1 MAMQVRNTILIVDDM
16 ATNRIFMKNVLKDEY
31 ELLEAA
37 NGDQALQ
44 QIYRH
49 HSKLAAVMLDIVMP
63 GKNGYQVLDELR
75 KMGFL
80 KEFPV
85 VIISADSNSKSEARA
100 LELGASDMISKPYD
114 PYILKRRV
122 ANLVELFKGRRKLEN
137 RVDDLSKVIN
147 TANTSVVNTLAAVT
161 EFRSLE
167 SGQHILRIKVFA
179 EILLKAVAAAFPEFQ
194 LDERKID
201 LIASASVLHDV
212 GKVMIPDNVLNKP
225 GKLTKEEFKI
235 MKSHTTAGCEILSKM
250 SDALDDEYMQYAYNI
265 CRYHHERW
273 DGRGYPDGLHQDNI
287 PLCAQVVSICDVYD
301 ALTTPRVYKAAFSH
315 EKAVDMILKG
325 ECGQFN
331 PAMLECFFKVLP
343 QFKAC
348 AKRYADQGGEKM
360 TDEVQLPQPIPSA
373 QILNT
378 STKQLAA
385 AKYQTILQL
394 VDGIIIEAD
403 MDTGLY
409 QLVYDNDGSFPAFR
423 KGKKLNDMLFELLNT
438 VVHPEDKRVATEHLL
453 SFQKDFFEQGLRRLS
468 KRYRVR
474 SSPLEEYFWV
484 EGTTLRI
491 TTGSPNERKAI
502 CVWQKLRDYHGR
514 TAAAAADQQ
523 SNVAAMHML
532 PGVALRCRNDRWR
545 TIEQGQENLTRLLG
559 YSVEEL
565 ERDYQNRMVE
575 LILPEDR
582 EVVNSHLKKEQERGN
597 RIDIEYRMRHKD
609 GSVVWVLEKN
619 RIVKESDGIEH
630 LYRILLDNTSI
641 KKEIEEL
648 QLLVDRYHLL
658 FSHANE
664 MFFEWD
670 LQTDEV
676 SFTNNFQKTFGYA
689 VDDKNFSQ
697 YVAANDGFVYQEDL
711 PLLQK
716 LIEQVRGGKSGADQ
730 ELRIMKAD
738 GSYLWCRLRMI
749 GQQHENGSMV
759 SLLGTITDIN
769 SDKLI
774 LQDLQH
780 QSERDALTE
789 LYNREA
795 ATKLIE
801 MYLQS
806 RCENEKGALLVL
818 DIDNFKKVN
827 DQYGHTAG
835 DTILISSGDTIRGL
849 FRADDIV
856 ARLGGDEFMVL
867 LKNISDKQ
875 AVVRCAEK
883 IVSSFQEN
891 VASQVPD
898 CHISCSIGAAIL
910 PADGDQFDKLFVNA
924 DKALLSA
931 KENGKNQ
938 VAFFSEIDAETTMY
952 TSTRTAIESDKRTKL
967 SNQNLT
973 EHALSQLYQ
982 SGDVEGTIQS
992 MLEMVG
998 RQLNVCRVYIF
1009 ENSADNRFCSNT
1021 FEWCKEGVVS
1031 EIANLQELS
1040 YADDLPDYESHY
1052 NAQDAFCCR
1061 DVSTLP
1067 DALRKVFEAQDVKSM
1082 IHCAIRDGGVFRG
1095 FVGFDDCTTYRV
1107 WTQEQT
1113 NILSSMAEV
1122 LGLFLLKKRAQ
1133 DHLNALE
1140 ESLRAV
1146 FNSREDW
1153 IYAIDPETHKVL
1165 FVNDNARKLVPELCV
1180 GTHCYKAMMGQA
1192 QPCEDCPVQKIKNGE
1207 AVGESR
1213 IANAYLGKC
1222 VHARASRVVW
1232 KGKEAILI
1240 ACAEEKEA

>member
-49 HSKLAAVMLDIVMP
+49 HSKLAAVMLDIMMP

-147 TANTSVVNTLAAVT
+147 TANTSMVNTLAAVT

-194 LDERKID
+194 LDDRKID

-225 GKLTKEEFKI
+225 GKLTKEEFEI

-273 DGRGYPDGLHQDNI
+273 DGRGYPDGLRQDNI

-360 TDEVQLPQPIPSA
+360 PDEVQLPQPIPSA
-373 QILNT
+373 QIANA
-378 STKQLAA
+378 STKQLEA
-385 AKYQTILQL
+385 AKYQTLLQL

-409 QLVYDNDGSFPAFR
+409 RLVYDTDGSFPAFR
-423 KGKKLNDMLFELLNT
+423 RGSKINDVLFELLNT
-438 VVHPEDKRVATEHLL
+438 VVHPDDKRVATEHLL
-453 SFQKDFFEQGLRRLS
+453 SFQKDFFEQGLRRQS

-474 SSPLEEYFWV
+474 SSQMEEYFWV

-491 TTGSPNERKAI
+491 NTGSPNERKAL
-502 CVWQKLRDYHGR
+502 CVWQKLRDHHGR
-514 TAAAAADQQ
+514 TAAAAVQRN
-523 SNVAAMHML
+523 SVAAMDRL

-565 ERDYQNRMVE
+565 ERDYQNRMIE

-619 RIVKESDGIEH
+619 RIVKEDDGIEH
-630 LYRILLDNTSI
+630 LYRILLNNTAI

-664 MFFEWD
+664 IFFEWD
-670 LQTDEV
+670 LQTDEA
-676 SFTNNFQKTFGYA
+676 SFTNNFEKTFGYT
-689 VDDKNFSQ
+689 VDEKHFGQ
-697 YVAANDGFVYQEDL
+697 YVMNNDYFVYHEDL
-711 PLLQK
+711 PLLHK
-716 LIEQVRGGKSGADQ
+716 LIEQVRGGKSAADQ

-738 GSYLWCRLRMI
+738 GTYLWCRLRMI

-780 QSERDALTE
+780 QSERDALTN
-789 LYNREA
+789 LYNRET

-801 MYLQS
+801 MYLQG
-806 RCENEKGALLVL
+806 RGENEKGALLVL

-849 FRADDIV
+849 FRADDII

-883 IVSSFQEN
+883 IVANFQEN

-898 CHISCSIGAAIL
+898 CNISCSIGAAIL
-910 PADGDQFDKLFVNA
+910 PEDGAQFDRLFVNA

-952 TSTRTAIESDKRTKL
+952 ISTRTAIESNKRTKL
-967 SNQNLT
+967 SNQSLT

-992 MLEMVG
+992 MMEMVG
-998 RQLNVCRVYIF
+998 RQFNVCRVYIF
-1009 ENSADNRFCSNT
+1009 ENSPDNRFCSNT
-1021 FEWCKEGVVS
+1021 FEWCREGVAPQ
-1031 EIANLQELS
+1031 IDNLQGLS
-1040 YADDLPDYESHY
+1040 YADNLPDYESHY

-1061 DVSTLP
+1061 DVSNLP
-1067 DALRKVFEAQDVKSM
+1067 DELRKVFEAQDVKSM
-1082 IHCAIRDGGVFRG
+1082 LHCAIRDGEKFRG

-1133 DHLNALE
+1133 DHLSALE
-1140 ESLRAV
+1140 ESLRKV
-1146 FNSREDW
+1146 FNHREDW
-1153 IYAIDPETHKVL
+1153 IYAIDPESYMVR
-1165 FVNDNARKLVPELCV
+1165 FVNDSIQKLVPELVPGAC
-1180 GTHCYKAMMGQA
+1180 CYRTIMNQA
-1192 QPCEDCPVQKIKNGE
+1192 QPCEDCPIQKMRDDGM
-1207 AVGESR
+1207 VGETQVS
-1213 IANAYLGKC
+1213 NAYLGKN
-1222 VHARASRVVW
+1222 VHARASRLSW
-1232 KGKEAILI
+1232 NGKETIVISCRENKA
-1240 ACAEEKEA
+1240 

>member
-44 QIYRH
+44 QIYHH
-49 HSKLAAVMLDIVMP
+49 HSKLAAVMLDIMMP

-114 PYILKRRV
+114 PYILKRRL

-179 EILLKAVAAAFPEFQ
+179 EILLKAVAATFPEFQ

-225 GKLTKEEFKI
+225 GKLTKEEFEI

-273 DGRGYPDGLHQDNI
+273 DGRGYPDGLCKDNI

-331 PAMLECFFKVLP
+331 PDMLDCFFKVLP
-343 QFKAC
+343 QFKEC

-360 TDEVQLPQPIPSA
+360 PDEVQLPQPIPSA
-373 QILNT
+373 QMVNT
-378 STKQLAA
+378 STKQMEA

-394 VDGIIIEAD
+394 VDGIIIETD
-403 MDTGLY
+403 MDTGWY
-409 QLVYDNDGSFPAFR
+409 RLVYDTDGSFPAFR
-423 KGKKLNDMLFELLNT
+423 KGSKLNDVLFELLNT

-453 SFQKDFFEQGLRRLS
+453 SFQRDFFEQGLRRLS

-491 TTGSPNERKAI
+491 NTGSPNERKAI
-502 CVWQKLRDYHGR
+502 CVWQKLRDYHGK
-514 TAAAAADQQ
+514 TAAAAAAEQ

-565 ERDYQNRMVE
+565 ERDFQNRMID
-575 LILPEDR
+575 LILPEDQ
-582 EVVNSHLKKEQERGN
+582 EVVNSYLKKEQERGN

-619 RIVKESDGIEH
+619 RIVKENDGIEH
-630 LYRILLDNTSI
+630 LYRILLDNTAI

-664 MFFEWD
+664 IFLEWD
-670 LQTDEV
+670 LQTDQV
-676 SFTNNFQKTFGYA
+676 TFTDNFKKTFGYT
-689 VDDKNFSQ
+689 VGDKQFSQ
-697 YVAANDGFVYQEDL
+697 YVKDNDHFVYHEDL
-711 PLLQK
+711 PLLHK
-716 LIEQVRGGKSGADQ
+716 LIEQVRSGKSAADQ

-738 GSYLWCRLRMI
+738 GTYLWCRLRMI

-789 LYNREA
+789 LYNRET

-806 RCENEKGALLVL
+806 RGENEKGALLVL

-827 DQYGHTAG
+827 DQYGHAAG

-883 IVSSFQEN
+883 IVSNFQEN

-898 CHISCSIGAAIL
+898 CNISCSIGAAIL
-910 PADGDQFDKLFVNA
+910 PADGDQFEQLFINA

-952 TSTRTAIESDKRTKL
+952 TSTRTDIESNKRAQL
-967 SNQNLT
+967 SNRNLT

-992 MLEMVG
+992 MMEMVG
-998 RQLNVCRVYIF
+998 RQFNVCRVYIF
-1009 ENSADNRFCSNT
+1009 ENSPDNRFCSNT
-1021 FEWCKEGVVS
+1021 FEWCREGVAPQ
-1031 EIANLQELS
+1031 IDNLQGLS

-1061 DVSTLP
+1061 DVSNLP
-1067 DALRKVFEAQDVKSM
+1067 DELRKVFEAQDVKSM
-1082 IHCAIRDGGVFRG
+1082 LHCAIRDGEKFRG

-1133 DHLNALE
+1133 DHLSALE
-1140 ESLRAV
+1140 ESLRKV
-1146 FNSREDW
+1146 FDHREDW
-1153 IYAIDPETHKVL
+1153 IYAIDPESYTVR
-1165 FVNDNARKLVPELCV
+1165 FVNDSIQKLVPELVPGAC
-1180 GTHCYKAMMGQA
+1180 CYRTIMNQA
-1192 QPCEDCPVQKIKNGE
+1192 QPCEDCPIQKMRDDGM
-1207 AVGESR
+1207 VGETQVS
-1213 IANAYLGKC
+1213 NAYLGKN
-1222 VHARASRVVW
+1222 VHARASRLSW
-1232 KGKEAILI
+1232 NGKETIVI
-1240 ACAEEKEA
+1240 SCREKKA

>member
-49 HSKLAAVMLDIVMP
+49 HSKLAAVMLDIMMP

-147 TANTSVVNTLAAVT
+147 TANTSMVNTLAAVT

-194 LDERKID
+194 LDDRKID

-225 GKLTKEEFKI
+225 GKLTKEEFEI

-273 DGRGYPDGLHQDNI
+273 DGRGYPDGLRQDNI

-360 TDEVQLPQPIPSA
+360 PDEVQLPQPIPSA
-373 QILNT
+373 QIANA
-378 STKQLAA
+378 STKQLEA
-385 AKYQTILQL
+385 AKYQTLLQL

-409 QLVYDNDGSFPAFR
+409 RLVYDTDGSFPAFR
-423 KGKKLNDMLFELLNT
+423 RGSKINDVLFELLNT
-438 VVHPEDKRVATEHLL
+438 VVHPDDKRVATEHLL
-453 SFQKDFFEQGLRRLS
+453 SFQKDFFEQGLRRQS

-474 SSPLEEYFWV
+474 SSQMEEYFWV

-491 TTGSPNERKAI
+491 NTGSPNERKAL
-502 CVWQKLRDYHGR
+502 CVWQKLRDHHGR
-514 TAAAAADQQ
+514 TAAAAAVQRN
-523 SNVAAMHML
+523 SVAAMDRL

-565 ERDYQNRMVE
+565 ERDYQNRMIE

-619 RIVKESDGIEH
+619 RIVKEDDGIEH
-630 LYRILLDNTSI
+630 LYRILLNNTAI

-664 MFFEWD
+664 IFFEWD
-670 LQTDEV
+670 LQTDEA
-676 SFTNNFQKTFGYA
+676 SFTNNFEKTFGYT
-689 VDDKNFSQ
+689 VDEKHFGQ
-697 YVAANDGFVYQEDL
+697 YVMNNDYFVYHEDL
-711 PLLQK
+711 PLLHK
-716 LIEQVRGGKSGADQ
+716 LIEQVRGGKSAADQ

-738 GSYLWCRLRMI
+738 GTYLWCRLRMI

-780 QSERDALTE
+780 QSERDALTN
-789 LYNREA
+789 LYNRET

-801 MYLQS
+801 MYLQG
-806 RCENEKGALLVL
+806 RGENEKGALLVL

-849 FRADDIV
+849 FRADDII

-883 IVSSFQEN
+883 IVANFQEN

-898 CHISCSIGAAIL
+898 CNISCSIGAAIL
-910 PADGDQFDKLFVNA
+910 PEDGAQFDRLFVNA

-952 TSTRTAIESDKRTKL
+952 ISTRTAIESNKRTKL
-967 SNQNLT
+967 SNQSLT

-992 MLEMVG
+992 MMEMVG
-998 RQLNVCRVYIF
+998 RQFNVCRVYIF
-1009 ENSADNRFCSNT
+1009 ENSPDNRFCSNT
-1021 FEWCKEGVVS
+1021 FEWCREGVAS
-1031 EIANLQELS
+1031 EMADLQGLS
-1040 YADDLPDYESHY
+1040 YADDLPGYKSHY
-1052 NAQDAFCCR
+1052 NAQDAFYCR
-1061 DVSTLP
+1061 DISVLP
-1067 DALRKVFEAQDVKSM
+1067 DELKKIFEPHNVKSM
-1082 IHCAIRDGGVFRG
+1082 LHCAIRDGGEFRG
-1095 FVGFDDCTTYRV
+1095 FVGFEDCTTYRV

-1133 DHLNALE
+1133 DHLSALE
-1140 ESLRAV
+1140 DSLRAV

-1153 IYAIDPETHKVL
+1153 VYAIDPENHKVL
-1165 FVNDNARKLVPELCV
+1165 FVNDNARKEVPELCV
-1180 GTHCYKAMMGQA
+1180 GAHCYRAIMDQE

-1207 AVGESR
+1207 VIGESR

-1232 KGKEAILI
+1232 KGKEAVLI
-1240 ACAEEKEA
+1240 ACVEEEA